1 MEERKTPSP
10 EAEVVSRGKCQ
21 NIKIQG
27 NVIIFFYFRCLL
39 KRSKLQTH
47 GPFSQYMICNIST
60 VLLVH
65 IKLIQNKSL

>member
-21 NIKIQG
+21 NIKIQE
-27 NVIIFFYFRCLL
+27 NVIIFYFRCLL
-39 KRSKLQTH
+39 KRSKLQIH

-65 IKLIQNKSL
+65 IKLIQNKNL

>member
-21 NIKIQG
+21 NIKIQE
-27 NVIIFFYFRCLL
+27 NVTIFHFRCLL
-39 KRSKLQTH
+39 KRSKLQIH

>member
-21 NIKIQG
+21 NIKIQE
-27 NVIIFFYFRCLL
+27 NVIIFYFRCLL
-39 KRSKLQTH
+39 KRSKLQIH
-47 GPFSQYMICNIST
+47 GPFSQYMIYNIST

>member
-21 NIKIQG
+21 NIKIQE
-27 NVIIFFYFRCLL
+27 NVTIFYFRCLL
-39 KRSKLQTH
+39 KRSKLQIH

>member
-1 MEERKTPSP
+1 MEERKTPSA

-21 NIKIQG
+21 NIKIQE
-27 NVIIFFYFRCLL
+27 NVIIFYFRCLL
-39 KRSKLQTH
+39 KRSKLQIH